1 MLLVHDFEQ
10 LDPYQLLGVSSKAA
24 PEDIKRAYRHE
35 IAQYHPDKWSNA
47 TPSEQE
53 YARKRA
59 AAITQAYSQVRKGVR
74 STPTAEP
81 APTPD
86 RAERLGQLYDRGRT
100 LLAEGKYAEATVV
113 LRQLQQADPFY
124 RDSADLLHRAE
135 AGPRRAAAP
144 AQRRGVSRGVLIGA
158 GSVVGVAALAGAIW
172 VLGGSKTSDANS
184 PTTPAVAIVQTDQ
197 PGATAV
203 PTESAGVV
211 LPTSAPATDA
221 PATEA
226 PASTQRVPAPATVTV
241 EPPSAVPPTLTAE
254 PPTAEPTLA
263 PTNPPVLPD
272 DLTGPVLVSDNM
284 DGGTWA
290 VGNGGTWNF
299 DYVNGRYH
307 MTMAAGVNSVWS
319 YGAAL
324 PATSVVLAVDVEATA
339 GTAGLL
345 FGFIDSSNYYRF
357 ILASDG
363 TWAFQR
369 RAAGQLTLL
378 LSGEGLGPGRLIV
391 AQRGA
396 ISHLYWN
403 DTYLGEAALPAFPA
417 GSYGFTLAGPSAA
430 EGFFD
435 NLRVRQLP

>member
-24 PEDIKRAYRHE
+24 PEDIKRAYRQE

-59 AAITQAYSQVRKGVR
+59 AAITEAYSQVRKGVR
-74 STPTAEP
+74 STPAAEP

-100 LLAEGKYAEATVV
+100 LLAEGKYAEAAVV

-135 AGPRRAAAP
+135 AGPRRQAAP
-144 AQRRGVSRGVLIGA
+144 ASRRGVSRGVLIGA

-172 VLGGSKTSDANS
+172 LLGGSKTSEANT
-184 PTTPAVAIVQTDQ
+184 PTAPAVAVVQTEQ
-197 PGATAV
+197 PTATAA
-203 PTESAGVV
+203 PTEPEGVL
-211 LPTSAPATDA
+211 LPTPTSGSPA

-226 PASTQRVPAPATVTV
+226 PPPTEPPATDTV
-241 EPPSAVPPTLTAE
+241 EPPSAVPPTLTAL

-290 VGNGGTWNF
+290 VGNGGTWAF

-319 YGAAL
+319 YGAGL
-324 PATSVVLAVDVEATA
+324 PATSVVLAADVEATSGA
-339 GTAGLL
+339 AGLL
-345 FGFIDSSNYYRF
+345 FGFIDASNYYRF

-378 LSGEGLGPGRLIV
+378 LSGDGLGPGRLIV

-403 DTYLGEAALPAFPA
+403 DTYLGEVALPAFPA
-417 GSYGFTLAGPSAA
+417 GSYGFTLAGPTAA